1 MVMSA
6 CGGDTGESATVTTA
20 VTQAV
25 SSTAATTTTNPVPP
39 DPFALTDPQDVRM
52 EGSCRPEVFPEDETG
67 TTWLISC
74 SLAHSGDVAS
84 VHPAVKATEY
94 ASHFRYVVDADDEL
108 SAISLEPPLIRN
120 RLCGWSSVDFT
131 PFDVPIV
138 DDEITYDGV
147 LDGTES
153 CDGLSWSYSF
163 TWNVETDSVVMDG
176 VLEPGSAS

>member
-1 MVMSA
+1 
-6 CGGDTGESATVTTA
+6 
-20 VTQAV
+20 
-25 SSTAATTTTNPVPP
+25 
-39 DPFALTDPQDVRM
+39 M

-84 VHPAVKATEY
+84 VHPAVKAPEY